1 MRVNAARDAKILSE
15 AHTIRRTMPCV
26 LQLTL
31 SFLIQTLRFRIRIDG
46 RGQTSFLNNERIA
59 YQTLLT
65 EWQNRANNIS
75 NNSNLSIEAGML
87 KLS

>member
-1 MRVNAARDAKILSE
+1 MRPAMLKNSIRSSYNTANNAVRT
-15 AHTIRRTMPCV
+15 TIDPFFSNPDSTIPG
-26 LQLTL
+26 L
-31 SFLIQTLRFRIRIDG
+31 RIDG

-75 NNSNLSIEAGML
+75 NNSNLSIEATML